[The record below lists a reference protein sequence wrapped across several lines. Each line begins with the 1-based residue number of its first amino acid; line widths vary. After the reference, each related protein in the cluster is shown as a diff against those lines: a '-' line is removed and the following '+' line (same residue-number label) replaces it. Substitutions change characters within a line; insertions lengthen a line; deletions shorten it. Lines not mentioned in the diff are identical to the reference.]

1 LTRIAACRK
10 LAPIT
15 NHKKLGRKELCR
27 RRDRLGTSIPMSS
40 QPQGSIMSR
49 SSLREFVARALA
61 DNRILF
67 GDLRRL
73 QRDILPARITTREEA
88 EILLFLDSVVERT
101 DREWTMYLT
110 RNVRDF
116 VIWGLQPAG
125 VVDRSKAEWIQAALS
140 RADPTTT
147 GRAIIH
153 EIVREARRIDDDA
166 LFGLGAG
173 RANRQCRSPQH
184 RNPLSGLGRP
194 RSRSTPA
201 GYLLLTAPGRWCTLH
216 ASGDHLAGDHLEGAR
231 AQ

>member
-1 LTRIAACRK
+1 
-10 LAPIT
+10 
-15 NHKKLGRKELCR
+15 
-27 RRDRLGTSIPMSS
+27 MSS

-101 DREWTMYLT
+101 DRGWTMYLT

-125 VVDRSKAEWIQAALS
+125 AVDRSKAEWIQAALS

-153 EIVREARRIDDDA
+153 EIVREARWIDDDA

-184 RNPLSGLGRP
+184 RNPQHRNPLSGLGRP
-194 RSRSTPA
+194 RRQHAPA
-201 GYLLLTAPGRWCTLH
+201 GYLLLTAPGRWCTLQP
-216 ASGDHLAGDHLEGAR
+216 SMDHLKGAR